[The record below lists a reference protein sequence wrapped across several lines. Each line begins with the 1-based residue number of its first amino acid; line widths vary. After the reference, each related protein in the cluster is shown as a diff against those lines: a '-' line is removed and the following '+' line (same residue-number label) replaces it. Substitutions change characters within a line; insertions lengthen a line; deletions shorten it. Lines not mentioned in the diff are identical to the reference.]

1 MRINAKYK
9 GVCYILSAAFF
20 FALMGAFV
28 KLAGDLPSMQKSFF
42 RNFVALIFAG
52 GVLLKQ
58 KESLK
63 VEKKNLIPLLCRCFF
78 GTLGLVCNFYAID
91 HLVLS
96 DASMLNK
103 LSPFF
108 AIIASFFL
116 LKEKL
121 SLLQGISVTAAFIG
135 SLFILKPSFWGLMDP
150 AALVGLLG
158 GMGAGIAY
166 TFVRKLGTAG
176 VKGGKIV
183 FYFSLFSTIAT
194 LPFFIAQYRPMT
206 LSQTLFLLMAGGC
219 ACIAQFSITAAY
231 SHAPA
236 KELSVYDYSQ
246 IVFSAL
252 LGVLIFSET
261 PDLLSV
267 FGYVI
272 IIGAAVFMFCRQKKV
287 NQKKEC

>member
-1 MRINAKYK
+1 MRIDAKYK
-9 GVCYILSAAFF
+9 GIFYILSAAFF

-42 RNFVALIFAG
+42 RNLIALIFAG
-52 GVLLKQ
+52 GVLLRQ
-58 KESLK
+58 KESLRI
-63 VEKKNLIPLLCRCFF
+63 ERQNLAYLFFRCFF

-121 SLLQGISVTAAFIG
+121 SLMQGISVCVAFAG
-135 SLFILKPSFWGLMDP
+135 SLFILKPSFSGLMDP
-150 AALVGLLG
+150 AAFIGLLG

-166 TFVRKLGTAG
+166 TCVRKLGTAG

-183 FYFSLFSTIAT
+183 FYFSLFSTLVT
-194 LPFFIAQYRPMT
+194 LPFMIAQFEPMT
-206 LSQTLFLLMAGGC
+206 LWQTLSLLAAGSS
-219 ACIAQFSITAAY
+219 ACIAQFSVTAAY

-252 LGVLIFSET
+252 LGILIFSER
-261 PDLLSV
+261 PDLLSII
-267 FGYVI
+267 GYII
-272 IIGAAVFMFCRQKKV
+272 IIGAAVFMFCQQKKV
-287 NQKKEC
+287 YQKKEC